1 MWKEINRY
9 KIVNDDGNVETL
21 ILERNG
27 STGSFRIK
35 NDFGNINIE
44 LDTMSA
50 VEFFRKAFDDVQDL
64 VSDDLNYDWDE
75 IDTDQDSDQSDCDGD
90 TDG

>member
-1 MWKEINRY
+1 MRLQFWHSPTVDEWRWSLY
-9 KIVNDDGNVETL
+9 TSTYAPDGKACHQETGTSKD
-21 ILERNG
+21 I
-27 STGSFRIK
+27 
-35 NDFGNINIE
+35 
-44 LDTMSA
+44 
-50 VEFFRKAFDDVQDL
+50 RKAFDDVQDL

>member
-21 ILERNG
+21 ILERNA